1 MQGVQRVQRV
11 QREQGM
17 QGEQGI
23 KRAPLTPPS
32 PPALCAEGLSRDRVA
47 AGFFRKFL
55 TSADNSV
62 KIVLALMNVSLYGG
76 VAQLGE
82 RCVRNA

>member
-1 MQGVQRVQRV
+1 MRRVQGAGGAGH
-11 QREQGM
+11 Q
-17 QGEQGI
+17 
-23 KRAPLTPPS
+23 KSPLDAAV

>member
-1 MQGVQRVQRV
+1 MQGVRRVQRV
-11 QREQGM
+11 
-17 QGEQGI
+17 QGI

>member
-1 MQGVQRVQRV
+1 MQGVQGVRRVQGAGGA
-11 QREQGM
+11 EGAE
-17 QGEQGI
+17 GAEG
-23 KRAPLTPPS
+23 AGH
-32 PPALCAEGLSRDRVA
+32 AEGAEGLSRDRVA

>member
-1 MQGVQRVQRV
+1 MR
-11 QREQGM
+11 REAQTDG
-17 QGEQGI
+17 GDWGREGSSFF
-23 KRAPLTPPS
+23 AGFS
-32 PPALCAEGLSRDRVA
+32 PPLGGRERGR
-47 AGFFRKFL
+47 GFFRKPL
-55 TSADNSV
+55 TSEDNSD